1 MKTNFLSKQVAILPT
16 SESNVLWRLHLV
28 AGLLHTIQFVIVV
41 VMITASVFPVNAGLT
56 QLTRQ
61 VTKWTKGSDA
71 GTQSFVGNF
80 TASLVQVN
88 SIRVDIK
95 WMIATFFALAGL
107 DHLSTIG
114 ICYWMPASLQ
124 EVGARMRLL
133 EYSVSGSLVAVS
145 IAVQTG
151 ITDLYTLSGIFF
163 LMASCMLFGLLAEFL
178 TVYDDWRWAR
188 LAHFLGW
195 IPFVAGYWPI
205 LDAYFTALAIS
216 DTGVKPPWF
225 VTVIVFSEF
234 VLFCNFGLAQLLYL
248 YGAKLCGWGKS
259 SARWY
264 SEVTF
269 LILSIL
275 AKSNLAWN
283 VLAPLLMT

>member
-28 AGLLHTIQFVIVV
+28 AGLLHTLQFVIVV
-41 VMITASVFPVNAGLT
+41 VLITASVFPVNSGLI

-61 VTKWTKGSDA
+61 VTKWSNGGD
-71 GTQSFVGNF
+71 GGEQSFVGNF
-80 TASLVQVN
+80 TVSLVQVK
-88 SIRVDIK
+88 SIRVDVK
-95 WMIATFFALAGL
+95 WIIATFFALAGL
-107 DHLSTIG
+107 DHLSTIW
-114 ICYWMPASLQ
+114 ICYLMPVSLQ

-178 TVYDDWRWAR
+178 TVYDDWKWAR

-195 IPFVAGYWPI
+195 VPFVAGYWPI